1 MKECM
6 TQSDPPKEASSFER
20 MNGRPQLL
28 FSNKMI
34 HYPIEWTTSS
44 SLLKEIYYT
53 YKKFNASNRS
63 S

>member
-6 TQSDPPKEASSFER
+6 TQSDPPKEASTFER
-20 MNGRPQLL
+20 MIDRPQLL

-44 SLLKEIYYT
+44 SLLKQIYYT
-53 YKKFNASNRS
+53 HKKFDASNRFS
-63 S
+63 